1 MVYVF
6 YPKFREIKHASVGIN
21 SKLLFNKEN
30 ALANNST
37 YLWLH
42 WQCANQLTG
51 ELLPPIG
58 LECRS
63 EALNNFTNAIIWP

>member
-6 YPKFREIKHASVGIN
+6 YHKFREIKHASVRIN
-21 SKLLFNKEN
+21 SKILHNKEN

-37 YLWLH
+37 YLWVH

-58 LECRS
+58 LEYRS